1 MVNHKKI
8 YCNYFG
14 YDEGDIIICEICK
27 YNSEQPF
34 AFSKGLPPIL
44 KEAVDIHHI
53 IPRGSG
59 GAGYN
64 RIRGDS
70 KYPRDYPEN
79 LIALC
84 REHHIEVEQS
94 KDKNQRCYVI
104 HLKNIIKKIEDEELN
119 KIKW

>member
-1 MVNHKKI
+1 MINHKKI

-14 YDEGDIIICEICK
+14 YDVGDIIICEVCK

-44 KEAVDIHHI
+44 NQAVDIHHI
-53 IPRGSG
+53 SPRGMG
-59 GAGYN
+59 G
-64 RIRGDS
+64 S
-70 KYPRDYPEN
+70 KLKDYPEN

-94 KDKNQRCYVI
+94 KEANKRCYVI
-104 HLKNIIKKIEDEELN
+104 HLKNIIKKIEDEEIN
-119 KIKW
+119 KINW

>member
-1 MVNHKKI
+1 MINHKKI

-14 YDEGDIIICEICK
+14 YDVGDIIICEVCK

-53 IPRGSG
+53 IPRAMG
-59 GAGYN
+59 GAKGN
-64 RIRGDS
+64 KIRGTEN
-70 KYPRDYPEN
+70 YRDYPEN

-84 REHHIEVEQS
+84 RECHNKVEQS
-94 KDKNQRCYVI
+94 KEANKRCYVI
-104 HLKNIIKKIEDEELN
+104 HLNNIIKKIEDEEIN
-119 KIKW
+119 KINW